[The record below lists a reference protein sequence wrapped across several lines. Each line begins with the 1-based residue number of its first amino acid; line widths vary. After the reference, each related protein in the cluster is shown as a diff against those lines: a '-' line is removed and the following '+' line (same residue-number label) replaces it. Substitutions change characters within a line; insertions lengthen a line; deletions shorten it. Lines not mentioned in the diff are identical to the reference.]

1 MVCIVS
7 CINLIFVLLAHV
19 HVLNTCTTA
28 FSQITLVALVSE
40 SILDK
45 GRNREE
51 IHRRKILLYQTI
63 LVFIDYQYIKRTRM
77 QNIEKIIETVFFYCN
92 RKLDLMLKRR
102 NGALI
107 CEKTVFLCNNCEQI
121 MK

>member
-1 MVCIVS
+1 
-7 CINLIFVLLAHV
+7 
-19 HVLNTCTTA
+19 
-28 FSQITLVALVSE
+28 
-40 SILDK
+40 
-45 GRNREE
+45 
-51 IHRRKILLYQTI
+51 
-63 LVFIDYQYIKRTRM
+63 M

-107 CEKTVFLCNNCEQI
+107 FEKTVFLCNNCEQI

>member
-1 MVCIVS
+1 MCMY
-7 CINLIFVLLAHV
+7 LIPG
-19 HVLNTCTTA
+19 TTA
-28 FSQITLVALVSE
+28 FSQIALVALISE
-40 SILDK
+40 SNLDK
-45 GRNREE
+45 GRNREDKQ
-51 IHRRKILLYQTI
+51 RRKILLYQTI
-63 LVFIDYQYIKRTRM
+63 LVFIDHQYIKRTRM

>member
-1 MVCIVS
+1 
-7 CINLIFVLLAHV
+7 
-19 HVLNTCTTA
+19 
-28 FSQITLVALVSE
+28 
-40 SILDK
+40 
-45 GRNREE
+45 
-51 IHRRKILLYQTI
+51 
-63 LVFIDYQYIKRTRM
+63 M